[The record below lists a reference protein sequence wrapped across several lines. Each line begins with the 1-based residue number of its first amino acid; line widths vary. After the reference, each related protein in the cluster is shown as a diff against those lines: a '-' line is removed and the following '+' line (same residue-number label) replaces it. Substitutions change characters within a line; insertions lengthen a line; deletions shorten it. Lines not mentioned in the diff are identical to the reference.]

1 MEFHDKLQQLRKQA
15 GLTQEELAQQLFVSR
30 TAISKWESGRGLP
43 NIDSLMAIAKF
54 FGITV
59 DQLLSGEQVLSIA
72 REDAAEKQN
81 RLRELF
87 FALLDCGAAL
97 FFFLP
102 LFGEHANGIVR
113 TVSLIRLSVVQPWLK
128 IAYFVIL
135 AATVVLGILSLALPR
150 LHHKKHLSLLINTAG
165 TFLFILSRQPY
176 AAAFSLMFFIC
187 KTLILLK
194 KP

>member
-59 DQLLSGEQVLSIA
+59 DQLLSGDQVLSIA

-113 TVSLIRLSVVQPWLK
+113 TVSLIRLSAVQSWLK

-150 LHHKKHLSLLINTAG
+150 LHHKKHLSLLSNTAG

>member
-15 GLTQEELAQQLFVSR
+15 GLTQEELAQKLFVSR

-43 NIDSLMAIAKF
+43 SIDSLMAIANF

-59 DQLLSGEQVLSIA
+59 DQLLSGDQVLSIA
-72 REDAAEKQN
+72 REDASEKQN

-113 TVSLIRLSVVQPWLK
+113 TVSLIRLSAVQPWLK

-150 LHHKKHLSLLINTAG
+150 LHHKKRLSLLSNTAG

-176 AAAFSLMFFIC
+176 AAAF
-187 KTLILLK
+187 
-194 KP
+194 P

>member
-43 NIDSLMAIAKF
+43 SIDSLMAIANF

-59 DQLLSGEQVLSIA
+59 DQLLSGDQVLSIA
-72 REDAAEKQN
+72 REDASEKQN

-113 TVSLIRLSVVQPWLK
+113 TVSLIRLSAVQPWLK

-150 LHHKKHLSLLINTAG
+150 LHHKKRLSLLSNTAG

-176 AAAFSLMFFIC
+176 AAAFSLMFLIC